1 MVTNQLDTAVKS
13 FQSMNQMVE
22 RYTRLCRAYVQ
33 LSERFHQ
40 LDVEHMTLKGQVVPL
55 LKALKMQQDRLR
67 QIQTEKET
75 LQRDLDQQTAQHR
88 QEVQAIT
95 QTYEERIDRLTR
107 HMEELRSLDGLLSPE
122 ASQELAEAESQME
135 LVEATMQEMSEDDD
149 PDLTAD
155 EKALLA
161 AYRANP
167 DAFLGFS

>member
-13 FQSMNQMVE
+13 FQPINQTVE

-67 QIQTEKET
+67 QIQADKEA
-75 LQRDLDQQTAQHR
+75 LQQALDQQSAQHR
-88 QEVQAIT
+88 QEVQAIA

-107 HMEELRSLDGLLSPE
+107 HIEELRSLDGLLSPE
-122 ASQELAEAESQME
+122 AAQELSEAESQME
-135 LVEATMQEMSEDDD
+135 LVEATIQEMAEDDE
-149 PDLTAD
+149 PDLTED
-155 EKALLA
+155 EKTLLA

-167 DAFLGFS
+167 GAFLVVP